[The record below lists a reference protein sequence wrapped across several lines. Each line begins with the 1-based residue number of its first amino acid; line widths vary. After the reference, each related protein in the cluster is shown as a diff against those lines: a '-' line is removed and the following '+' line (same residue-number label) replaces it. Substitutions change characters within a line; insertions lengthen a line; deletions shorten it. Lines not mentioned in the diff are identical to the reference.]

1 MKNGQILLTEK
12 SKEELIEEILRLREE
27 NENLRKKLESKEK
40 IEARKKELKF
50 ARASQRILNPKMPG
64 QKKGHKGL
72 TRTKP
77 AKIDRTV
84 EQTLA
89 HCPDCHHVLGKSI
102 GSFDHIQ
109 EDIIPA
115 KVEVTCFKKHRYY
128 CPDCEKIVTS
138 NYAPEEV
145 PHGYL
150 GPNILTQTAILKYH
164 HGLPYNK
171 IRELFEALCQLKV
184 SEGALSQALSRM
196 SEWLSV
202 ETEAIKAAIRA
213 SPHIHMDET
222 GWKVNGTNH
231 WLWAAVNSRLAYYK
245 IDRSRGSKVVKS
257 ILPEDC
263 KGIVVSDFYSAYNRL
278 GTRKQKCIV
287 HLLRE
292 MKRCLVK
299 DESEEYV
306 KYYKILRQ
314 IIDDALCLK
323 EKRDQFSFRIYLKKV
338 SRLRK
343 RLLAW
348 AFRDYGNK
356 NLARLA
362 NRFVKHASELL
373 TFLEERDIP
382 ADNNLAERMIR
393 HHVILRNRSF
403 QNRSEKGAR
412 THETLMSLLHTTKLQ
427 KLNPLTTL
435 KNAFLKHRQGI
446 PTPVLSF

>member
-1 MKNGQILLTEK
+1 M
-12 SKEELIEEILRLREE
+12 
-27 NENLRKKLESKEK
+27 NL
-40 IEARKKELKF
+40 F
-50 ARASQRILNPKMPG
+50 
-64 QKKGHKGL
+64 
-72 TRTKP
+72 
-77 AKIDRTV
+77 
-84 EQTLA
+84 
-89 HCPDCHHVLGKSI
+89 
-102 GSFDHIQ
+102 
-109 EDIIPA
+109 
-115 KVEVTCFKKHRYY
+115 
-128 CPDCEKIVTS
+128 
-138 NYAPEEV
+138 
-145 PHGYL
+145 
-150 GPNILTQTAILKYH
+150 
-164 HGLPYNK
+164 
-171 IRELFEALCQLKV
+171 
-184 SEGALSQALSRM
+184 
-196 SEWLSV
+196 SV
-202 ETEAIKAAIRA
+202 D
-213 SPHIHMDET
+213 P
-222 GWKVNGTNH
+222 
-231 WLWAAVNSRLAYYK
+231 
-245 IDRSRGSKVVKS
+245 
-257 ILPEDC
+257 
-263 KGIVVSDFYSAYNRL
+263 
-278 GTRKQKCIV
+278 
-287 HLLRE
+287 
-292 MKRCLVK
+292 
-299 DESEEYV
+299 